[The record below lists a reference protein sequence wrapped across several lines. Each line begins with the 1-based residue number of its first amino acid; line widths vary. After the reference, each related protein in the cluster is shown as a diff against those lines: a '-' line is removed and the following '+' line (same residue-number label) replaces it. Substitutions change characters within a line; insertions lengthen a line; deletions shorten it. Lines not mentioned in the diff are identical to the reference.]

1 VSTIPF
7 VQRLG
12 DAIEGAVADPR
23 IARRRRRR
31 RLVVL
36 AVAALVLPGG
46 DEQSCRRHDLEP
58 LPAGYAS
65 ARDKVARLQRSILAI
80 EASADCPAPAVLAGR
95 VQRLLDR
102 SGWTGWTTWLRPD
115 VSPGPCGRV
124 SGVGGDGRRS
134 IAGALDEAGRRVMI
148 FGAIPRSTEDLLYG
162 PGRLGPGLQDA
173 SGQRC

>member
-1 VSTIPF
+1 MSTIPF

-46 DEQSCRRHDLEP
+46 DEQICRRHDLEP

-80 EASADCPAPAVLAGR
+80 EASADCPAPAVLADGC
-95 VQRLLDR
+95 
-102 SGWTGWTTWLRPD
+102 SGYWTGQGGRAGRPGCGPTSRRAPAAGCPAWVATAGAASPAPWTRPD
-115 VSPGPCGRV
+115 
-124 SGVGGDGRRS
+124 
-134 IAGALDEAGRRVMI
+134 AG
-148 FGAIPRSTEDLLYG
+148 
-162 PGRLGPGLQDA
+162 
-173 SGQRC
+173 